1 MQFLYFLEKIRNP
14 VLDAF
19 FSVITHLG
27 SETLF
32 MALAIIVFWC
42 VSKKRGYYLLSVGFF
57 GTLLNQFLKLICRV
71 PRPWVKDPKFTI
83 VEAARA
89 DATGYSFPSGHTQ
102 SAVASLGCTA
112 RFTQNKALRAVCIV
126 LTVLVALSRMYL
138 GVHTPADVLAALVMG
153 VILVFV
159 LYPIFEKS
167 DENPK
172 PLYITVLAL
181 VALSFAY
188 VLFVEL
194 NPWPADMDQENLT
207 HGIKNGYLL
216 FGCGAAMLI
225 CFFVERKYIRFE
237 VKAPWWAQILKV
249 VLGLALVMGVRMGL
263 KPVTAAVFG
272 GHHIGTAIRYFFMVV
287 FAVLVWPLTFPWF
300 SKGCPLSR
308 RAKKR

>member
-1 MQFLYFLEKIRNP
+1 MPFLYLLEEIRTP

-19 FSVITHLG
+19 FAIITHLG

-42 VSKKRGYYLLSVGFF
+42 VSKKRGYYLLAVGFF
-57 GTLLNQFLKLICRV
+57 GTMVNQFLKLVCCV
-71 PRPWVKDPKFTI
+71 PRPWVKDPNFTI

-102 SAVASLGCTA
+102 SAVSSLGCTA
-112 RFTQNKALRAVCIV
+112 RFTRKKWLRWACIALTA
-126 LTVLVALSRMYL
+126 LVAFSRMYL
-138 GVHTPADVLAALVMG
+138 GVHTPADVLTALAMG
-153 VILVFV
+153 VVLVFV

-172 PLYITVLAL
+172 PLYITILTL

-188 VLFVEL
+188 VLFVEFY
-194 NPWPADMDQENLT
+194 NWPADMDGENLS

-216 FGCGAAMLI
+216 FGCGAAMLL

-237 VKAPWWAQILKV
+237 VKAPWWAQIIKV
-249 VLGLALVMGVRMGL
+249 AVGLALTMAVRAGL
-263 KPVTAAVFG
+263 KPVMNAIFG
-272 GHHIGTAIRYFFMVV
+272 AHHIGTAIRYFCMVV

-300 SKGCPLSR
+300 SRGC
-308 RAKKR
+308 KRK